1 MNEQDLYD
9 TFDMYDF
16 CCNGTIAK
24 RDVLLICEYD
34 LNIITTHE
42 GRKLTHKMIN
52 SVHSESVTY
61 DTFKSIVKRL
71 TFLDMIR
78 KRYIK
83 NIQKSS
89 SVPLHSLVS
98 TPHIGLDPLAGESVL
113 KNALNELS
121 CECSDHV
128 VDLDLSAI
136 LQIIEKEKPTCMKHF
151 WDIIL
156 NHT

>member
-9 TFDMYDF
+9 IFDMYDF
-16 CCNGTIAK
+16 YCNGTVAK

-34 LNIITTHE
+34 LNIITTQE
-42 GRKLTHKMIN
+42 GRKLTHKMMN
-52 SVHSESVTY
+52 SVHSDSVTY

-71 TFLDMIR
+71 TFLDTIR

-83 NIQKSS
+83 DIQKSA
-89 SVPLHSLVS
+89 SVPLHSLAS

-121 CECSDHV
+121 GESSD

-151 WDIIL
+151 WNIIL
-156 NHT
+156 NHI